1 MKESLILAEQQADV
15 CKIFANTRRI
25 MILWTLLEEE
35 LAVGDIAESVGATS
49 QNTSHHL
56 RLMKDKGI
64 LYSRRQG
71 QSVLYGIANSELV
84 ECLLEKGSALTD
96 SQLMLNLEPKQI

>member
-1 MKESLILAEQQADV
+1 MMKELFLFAEKQAGV
-15 CKIFANTRRI
+15 CKIFANARRI
-25 MILWTLLEEE
+25 MILWTLLEVE

-56 RLMKDKGI
+56 RLMKDKRI

-84 ECLLEKGSALTD
+84 ECLLEKGSAL
-96 SQLMLNLEPKQI
+96 LNSHRC

>member
-1 MKESLILAEQQADV
+1 MMKELFLFAEKQAGV
-15 CKIFANTRRI
+15 CKIFANARRI
-25 MILWTLLEEE
+25 MILWTLLEVE
-35 LAVGDIAESVGATS
+35 LAVGDIAESVDATS

-56 RLMKDKGI
+56 RLMKDKRI

-84 ECLLEKGSALTD
+84 ECLLEKGSALT
-96 SQLMLNLEPKQI
+96 NTHRC